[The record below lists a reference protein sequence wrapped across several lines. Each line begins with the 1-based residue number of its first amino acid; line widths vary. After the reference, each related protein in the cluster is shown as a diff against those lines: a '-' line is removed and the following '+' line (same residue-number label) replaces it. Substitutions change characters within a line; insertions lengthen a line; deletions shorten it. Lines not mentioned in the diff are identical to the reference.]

1 MPPAFSPVEDLE
13 AYCRFCDKLTSVQ
26 LDRSIAENGRTV
38 DRNST
43 FEYLCTK
50 CFKTFCYCG
59 KDLVEQAVLD
69 NPETEPHEYNPQE
82 HFVIGETVHHKK
94 WKDSGVVVGKDR
106 GTPSRILVNFEKAG
120 LKKLIEDIG

>member
-1 MPPAFSPVEDLE
+1 MSSVFTPAENLE
-13 AYCRFCDKLTSVQ
+13 AYCRFCDKVTSVQ

-43 FEYLCTK
+43 FEYLCSK
-50 CFKTFCYCG
+50 CFKTFCYSG
-59 KDLVEQAVLD
+59 KDLIEQATD
-69 NPETEPHEYNPQE
+69 ENQESEPHEYSPQE

-94 WKDSGVVVGKDR
+94 WKDSGLVVGKDR

-120 LKKLIEDIG
+120 LKKLIEDIK